1 MLLMR
6 HKFEAAAKNLLARLK
21 EEKPNVLIQYWYRNT
36 QSQLKLKDAIE
47 TIFNFQKVTIL

>member
-36 QSQLKLKDAIE
+36 QSQLKLKDL
-47 TIFNFQKVTIL
+47 KVLKVVC